1 MIEGVAAATAALE
14 SDLIVAA
21 LVFLG
26 TTMLVLLCIPGVLVP
41 MAVSSGSLIGGWA
54 VPVVALGALVGSQ
67 ILFVGIRR
75 ADAGRLRAK
84 VGSRLARF
92 EQRFARYGL
101 WYVVVLRLIGAPH
114 FLVTASS
121 AMLPLRAGSFAI
133 ATLAGFLPVIA
144 LAAVAGSAF
153 L

>member
-1 MIEGVAAATAALE
+1 MIEGVAAVTTVLE

-26 TTMLVLLCIPGVLVP
+26 TTLLVLLCVPGMIVP

-54 VPVVALGALVGSQ
+54 VPVVALGALAGSQ
-67 ILFVGIRR
+67 LLFVGIRR

-84 VGSRLARF
+84 VGCRLGGF

-101 WYVVVLRLIGAPH
+101 WYVVALRLGGAPH
-114 FLVTASS
+114 FLVTAAS
-121 AMLPLRAGSFAI
+121 ALLPLRAGSFAV
-133 ATLAGFLPVIA
+133 ATLAGFLPIIA
-144 LAAVAGSAF
+144 LAAAAGSAF
-153 L
+153 